1 MFTYLE
7 WLGELV
13 KVIGDLI
20 PRRILVEPT
29 HKGVKF
35 KGMHTT
41 LLLLPGRYWYIPF
54 FSTYY
59 LMPVVKQSLYTLE
72 QDLTTLDGQPL
83 KLKSVVS
90 YEITDVVTAIAKAY
104 EVTDQI
110 DDESMGLICRYVAR
124 KTLQELMDDRIKMN
138 REITRLVNSRMK
150 EYGITVR
157 RVQITSFISGRS
169 ILHSGIDI
177 NLGEP
182 NG

>member
-1 MFTYLE
+1 LFSYLE

-29 HKGVKF
+29 HQGVKF
-35 KGMHTT
+35 KGMKHT

-54 FSTYY
+54 FSSYY
-59 LMPVVKQSLYTLE
+59 LLPVVRQSLYTLE
-72 QDLTTLDGQPL
+72 QDLTTLDGKPV
-83 KLKSVVS
+83 KLRAVVS

-110 DDESMGLICRYVAR
+110 DDETMGLICRYTAR
-124 KTLQELMDDRIKMN
+124 KTLDELMDDRTRMN
-138 REITRLVNSRMK
+138 REITSLVDRRME
-150 EYGITVR
+150 EYGISIK
-157 RVQITSFISGRS
+157 RVQITSFISGRVL
-169 ILHSGIDI
+169 LHTGIDI
-177 NLGEP
+177 SLGEP

>member
-59 LMPVVKQSLYTLE
+59 LLPVVRQSLYTLE
-72 QDLTTLDGQPL
+72 QDLMTLDGKPL
-83 KLKSVVS
+83 KLRAVVS
-90 YEITDVVTAIAKAY
+90 YEIDDVVTAIANAY

-110 DDESMGLICRYVAR
+110 DDETMGLICRYTAK
-124 KTLQELMDDRIKMN
+124 KTLKELMDDRSKMN
-138 REITRLVNSRMK
+138 REITSLVNRRMT
-150 EYGITVR
+150 EYGISIK
-157 RVQITSFISGRS
+157 RVQITSFISGMS
-169 ILHSGIDI
+169 ILHTGIELNIGDT
-177 NLGEP
+177 

>member
-59 LMPVVKQSLYTLE
+59 LLPVVRQSLYTLE
-72 QDLTTLDGQPL
+72 QDLMTVDGEPL
-83 KLKSVVS
+83 KLRSVVS

-110 DDESMGLICRYVAR
+110 DDETMGLICRYTAR
-124 KTLQELMDDRIKMN
+124 KTLKELMDDRTKMN
-138 REITRLVNSRMK
+138 REITGLVNRRMK
-150 EYGITVR
+150 EYGITVK
-157 RVQITSFISGRS
+157 RVQITSFISGMS
-169 ILHSGIDI
+169 ILHTGIDI
-177 NLGEP
+177 NTGD
-182 NG
+182 NDV